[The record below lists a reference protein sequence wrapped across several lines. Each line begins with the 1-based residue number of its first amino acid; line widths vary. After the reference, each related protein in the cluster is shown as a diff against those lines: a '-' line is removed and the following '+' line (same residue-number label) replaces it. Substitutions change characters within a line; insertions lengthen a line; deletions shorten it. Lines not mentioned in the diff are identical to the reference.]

1 MTPRDRVIN
10 TVFHQA
16 SAPIPSLLT
25 IPEDVYAVR
34 REECDELRVRFASD
48 LEFVDHR
55 YHFTGEMAPDAL
67 FMTDAWGC
75 FWLREPG
82 GEFRVEADAAPLADV
97 RELAGVVIPENP
109 VTRKMLDKVTAR
121 CDRNPRFVVVQSA
134 IRPLS
139 RLQAL
144 LGRDQVLE
152 AIRRDAP
159 ELRHF
164 LKRLHAHY
172 LEQLQVWCATD
183 ADAVCLG
190 DDWAD
195 EDGLFSPA
203 GAWTELFQPM
213 MAEYCEILRA
223 HDKFAYFTSPG
234 DIQEL
239 VPHLIA
245 AGVDVVRYD
254 GLAVSTENLAYY
266 YGGKMAFHVVLDVGV
281 RAGEGI
287 NEISRRILS
296 MRRALGEQGG
306 MIAECRMSA
315 DAPLR
320 NVSGAMLN
328 FRRRMPL
335 EM

>member
-16 SAPIPSLLT
+16 SAPIPTLLT
-25 IPEDVYAVR
+25 IPEGVYAAR

-48 LEFVDHR
+48 LEFLDHR
-55 YHFTGEMAPDAL
+55 YPFSAEVQRDAL
-67 FMTDAWGC
+67 FVTDAWGC

-82 GEFRVEADAAPLADV
+82 GEFRAESDAAPLSDV
-97 RELAGVVIPENP
+97 RELEGVDIPVNP
-109 VTRKMLDKVTAR
+109 VTRKMQDKVTAR
-121 CDRNPRFVVVQSA
+121 CDRNPRFVVVQSGV
-134 IRPLS
+134 RPLG

-144 LGRDQVLE
+144 LGREQVLE
-152 AIRRDAP
+152 AIRRNSP

-164 LKRLHAHY
+164 LKRLHTHY
-172 LEQLQVWCATD
+172 LEQLRAWCATD

-195 EDGLFSPA
+195 ADGLFFPA
-203 GAWTELFQPM
+203 DAWTELFLPM
-213 MAEYCEILRA
+213 MAEYCEILKEN
-223 HDKFAYFTSPG
+223 DKFAYFTSAG

-239 VPHLIA
+239 IPHLIA
-245 AGVDVVRYD
+245 AGVDAVRYD
-254 GLAVSTENLAYY
+254 GLAASTENLAYY
-266 YGGKMAFHVVLDVGV
+266 YGGKMAFHVMLDVGV
-281 RAGEGI
+281 RAGEGVD
-287 NEISRRILS
+287 EISRRILS
-296 MRRALGEQGG
+296 MRRALGERGG

-315 DAPLR
+315 EAPLR

-328 FRRRMPL
+328 FRRRMPV